1 MKKFRHF
8 CWIASLL
15 AVFSCESEEINC
27 GQSAQGAWFQEA
39 GLTADPELSYR
50 NEMILR
56 NDGTYEEYSQIVKT
70 SDTKSV
76 VGYIS
81 LMTGSYEIVG
91 NKLKKFNIEQYGLDN
106 QNLYLN
112 RENLV
117 FQDSMAE
124 FPDVELQ
131 LNKENNVLTID
142 LCVDGPCPEYV
153 CYFEFQTFYR
163 DYKGYREQ

>member
-1 MKKFRHF
+1 MKNFRPF
-8 CWIASLL
+8 YWIALSLL
-15 AVFSCESEEINC
+15 AVFSCEPEEIDY
-27 GQSAQGAWFQEA
+27 GQSAQGVWFQEA
-39 GLTADPELSYR
+39 GITADPKFSYR
-50 NEMILR
+50 NEMILG
-56 NDGTYEEYSQIVKT
+56 DGGTYEESIQVVET

-117 FQDSMAE
+117 FQDSTKQIPE
-124 FPDVELQ
+124 VELQ
-131 LNKENNVLTID
+131 LNKAKDVLTID
-142 LCVDGPCPEYV
+142 YCPDGPCPGNSSYI
-153 CYFEFQTFYR
+153 EFQSFYR
-163 DYKGYREQ
+163 AK